1 MANPY
6 LDIYETFNRIRA
18 LNEAD
23 GSLTDAQAE
32 QQDSDTVPYT
42 SQDTL
47 MTNTLESAKQEFG
60 ADFNKIKNPML
71 YYPKDGDITLSG
83 IIPEMND
90 ARFQFRYKVG
100 DGAGCYVWSNPY
112 LPISD
117 KTIQLLSKVN
127 GVCKNWRDE
136 ISKSEDCKPSNYK
149 DPDDMQDNQQ
159 GQASEIGGVENADTG
174 SADSGAEQTDM
185 TQINEYGSMVKE
197 WPDSTAAAYFRNAIE
212 ILREA
217 VNPVREYTPGDDM
230 EILGEGL
237 FRNGDDMELVDGGA
251 ITRFEKLTT

>member
-18 LNEAD
+18 LNEAE
-23 GSLTDAQAE
+23 GNPTDQQAAQQE
-32 QQDSDTVPYT
+32 NDTVPYT

-136 ISKSEDCKPSNYK
+136 ISKSEDCKPSSYK

-159 GQASEIGGVENADTG
+159 GQASEIDSEENADTG
-174 SADSGAEQTDM
+174 SADTGTEQAEMPQM
-185 TQINEYGSMVKE
+185 NE
-197 WPDSTAAAYFRNAIE
+197 DTRFFRASIDRLN
-212 ILREA
+212 EA
-217 VNPVREYTPGDDM
+217 SHPTRRYTPGDDI
-230 EILGEGL
+230 ETIEEGYSL
-237 FRNGDDMELVDGGA
+237 RNGDDMELVAEDA
-251 ITRFEKLTT
+251 LESLERMRRLY

>member
-6 LDIYETFNRIRA
+6 LDIYETFNRIRT
-18 LNEAD
+18 LNEAE
-23 GSLTDAQAE
+23 GNPTSQQAV
-32 QQDSDTVPYT
+32 QQENDTVPYT

-90 ARFQFRYKVG
+90 ARLQFRYKVG
-100 DGAGCYVWSNPY
+100 DGAGYYVWSNPY

-149 DPDDMQDNQQ
+149 D
-159 GQASEIGGVENADTG
+159 
-174 SADSGAEQTDM
+174 
-185 TQINEYGSMVKE
+185 
-197 WPDSTAAAYFRNAIE
+197 
-212 ILREA
+212 
-217 VNPVREYTPGDDM
+217 TPGDDI
-230 EILGEGL
+230 ETIEEGYSL
-237 FRNGDDMELVDGGA
+237 RNGDDMEFVAEDVLESLE
-251 ITRFEKLTT
+251 RMRRLY